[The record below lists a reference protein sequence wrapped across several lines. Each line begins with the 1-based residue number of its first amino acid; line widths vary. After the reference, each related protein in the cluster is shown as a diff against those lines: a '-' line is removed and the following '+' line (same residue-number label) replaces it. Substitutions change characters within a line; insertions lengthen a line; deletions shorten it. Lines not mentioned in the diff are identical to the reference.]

1 MPSRAVVVVAR
12 SAFRQQSAAV
22 LRPVDAVFK
31 QTIHQSNRR
40 RAILRL
46 ARDFRQFQQTA
57 RRHRSR
63 NIVDALLILRLAEVA
78 VGQSVRA
85 DMPDEVRRDFLRR
98 VQIFRIAAI
107 KVRQREAVQPPRLPT
122 APL

>member
-12 SAFRQQSAAV
+12 SAFCQQSAAV